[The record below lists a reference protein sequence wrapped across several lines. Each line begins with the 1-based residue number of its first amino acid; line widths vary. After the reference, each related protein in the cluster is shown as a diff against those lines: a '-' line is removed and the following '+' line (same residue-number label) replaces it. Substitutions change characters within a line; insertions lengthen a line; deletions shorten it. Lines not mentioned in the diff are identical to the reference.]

1 MSYEPLDLHLL
12 DQDTPVINPINP
24 LACPECGQV
33 CKDSTGLGVHRSVKH
48 GYRGAKKNRKK
59 RRVAAAGDKVLAS
72 GSISR
77 SPAKPDWST
86 REVFDAVVSL
96 LYPGS
101 TMPVGALPIL
111 LDWRDDTERMLR
123 RLEDL

>member
-1 MSYEPLDLHLL
+1 MSDITALEALNLVEVQTKTNMLE
-12 DQDTPVINPINP
+12 
-24 LACPECGQV
+24 CPECGMM
-33 CKDSTGLGVHRSVKH
+33 CNGATGLGVHRSVKH
-48 GYRGAKKNRKK
+48 GYRGPKKNRKP
-59 RRVAAAGDKVLAS
+59 KVRLTKVMNTKPVS
-72 GSISR
+72 
-77 SPAKPDWST
+77 KPDWST

>member
-1 MSYEPLDLHLL
+1 M
-12 DQDTPVINPINP
+12 VNPIDP

-33 CKDSTGLGVHRSVKH
+33 CKNTTGLGVHRSTKH
-48 GYRGAKKNRKK
+48 GVPGASNKKTRKK
-59 RRVAAAGDKVLAS
+59 RKVAAAADRVLAT
-72 GSISR
+72 GSIPR
-77 SPAKPDWST
+77 QPTKPDWST

-123 RLEDL
+123 RLEAL